1 VPERRN
7 LQATVVA
14 VSAAIATV
22 ALAGIFVL
30 YLIDTIGG
38 DDGSS
43 KPGTSGPTSVTPR
56 TPPAG
61 GTTGGTTP
69 PTRGTTPPTGGTTGG
84 RTGGTTAPGGGRLG
98 GGLPGAP

>member
-69 PTRGTTPPTGGTTGG
+69 PTRGTTGGGT
-84 RTGGTTAPGGGRLG
+84 TGGTTAPGGGGRLG

>member
-7 LQATVVA
+7 LQTTVVA

-43 KPGTSGPTSVTPR
+43 KTGTSGPTSVTPR
-56 TPPAG
+56 APAPGGTTPPAS
-61 GTTGGTTP
+61 GTTGGTT
-69 PTRGTTPPTGGTTGG
+69 G
-84 RTGGTTAPGGGRLG
+84 RGRLP